1 MQVLA
6 LRPTS
11 LFLEVPLNVPKV
23 AACSAHW
30 RLRQTRSA
38 GLPPWLGLRPCCSLV
53 ASQHNR
59 GTPRP
64 TRASITTGPSP
75 AIAASMAASRRAISR
90 WRPTNFW
97 PVSSACLTSFL
108 PSGLVAFYTEVD
120 SPKSKT
126 SVTLTGLLDNV
137 GLEIPSAQPRHRVE
151 LLGVEGFD
159 EFGLGVDL
167 VGELGQELA
176 QAVGRVG
183 VAASGH
189 R

>member
-1 MQVLA
+1 MASPNRWPIVSNGPTASREERPVVRDWFPTTPGRPAIRCRRTIPGPCGSYRCRA
-6 LRPTS
+6 LRPAS
-11 LFLEVPLNVPKV
+11 PLGR
-23 AACSAHW
+23 H
-30 RLRQTRSA
+30 RRSRR
-38 GLPPWLGLRPCCSLV
+38 PWQPQG
-53 ASQHNR
+53 A
-59 GTPRP
+59 
-64 TRASITTGPSP
+64 PSP
-75 AIAASMAASRRAISR
+75 AGGQRI
-90 WRPTNFW
+90 
-97 PVSSACLTSFL
+97 SACFSCLRHVIPALQFGRILHRSR
-108 PSGLVAFYTEVD
+108 D

-137 GLEIPSAQPRHRVE
+137 GLEIPGAQPRHRVE
-151 LLGVEGFD
+151 LLGVESFE

>member
-1 MQVLA
+1 MGGSGL
-6 LRPTS
+6 TD
-11 LFLEVPLNVPKV
+11 
-23 AACSAHW
+23 
-30 RLRQTRSA
+30 A
-38 GLPPWLGLRPCCSLV
+38 GLSN
-53 ASQHNR
+53 QHEKAPFAR
-59 GTPRP
+59 QCFIKGSGKLCQLPL
-64 TRASITTGPSP
+64 
-75 AIAASMAASRRAISR
+75 AA
-90 WRPTNFW
+90 NEY
-97 PVSSACLTSFL
+97 SACFSCLRHVIPALQFGRILHRSR
-108 PSGLVAFYTEVD
+108 D

-137 GLEIPSAQPRHRVE
+137 GLEIPGAQPRHRVE
-151 LLGVEGFD
+151 LLGVEGFE